1 MTTAQRDGG
10 GSLRAFADEAYPLDA
25 TDKDQTAQALILGAV
40 FDVPLANPC
49 ATLAQALCATG
60 SCIL

>member
-25 TDKDQTAQALILGAV
+25 TDKDQTAQALILGAI
-40 FDVPLANPC
+40 FDVPLAQPS
-49 ATLAQALCATG
+49 APLGLAFCNTRVF
-60 SCIL
+60 S